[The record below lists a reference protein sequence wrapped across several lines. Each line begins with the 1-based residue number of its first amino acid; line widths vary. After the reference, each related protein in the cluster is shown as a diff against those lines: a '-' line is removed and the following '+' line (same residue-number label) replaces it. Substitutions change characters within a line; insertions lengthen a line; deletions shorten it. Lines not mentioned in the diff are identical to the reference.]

1 MSNLFNKEDLNE
13 VARLVSELKAIVGD
27 GIEEYRGILGIDVT
41 YIENFQPRVQV
52 DNELLE
58 DNFKNIKSND
68 EGRNFVIISGV
79 EFFSIGNDK

>member
-1 MSNLFNKEDLNE
+1 MENLFNKEDINE
-13 VARLVSELKAIVGD
+13 VARLVAELKAIVGD

>member
-68 EGRNFVIISGV
+68 EDRNFVIISGV